1 MGQGLVCQSSQAIAV
16 PTGTPAIIAFAGQVR
31 VKGM

>member
-1 MGQGLVCQSSQAIAV
+1 MNLPLVCQTSQAIAV
-16 PTGTPAIIAFAGQVR
+16 PTGTPITIAFAGQVR